1 LLPLILWGIT
11 QNLPYFWNSVHL
23 VGMWDN
29 IDVYTR
35 KMERDR
41 REEEKESGV
50 VELLYDKK
58 SWKRR
63 DRKIETQRR
72 I

>member
-1 LLPLILWGIT
+1 
-11 QNLPYFWNSVHL
+11 
-23 VGMWDN
+23 MWDN

-35 KMERDR
+35 KMERYR